1 MRPKECLSKALLH
14 EPPGLHRAPTP
25 AGTGRPSC
33 SRARGARSFTQAL
46 GIKARV
52 LLRGL

>member
-1 MRPKECLSKALLH
+1 MPFQSSPARASRPSQ
-14 EPPGLHRAPTP
+14 GTTP